1 VSIAMAYLGGQV
13 MVLVEL
19 LAGSSSKTEVSFI
32 GSRQDQL
39 VTGLIKPLCISHLS
53 PASFD

>member
-1 VSIAMAYLGGQV
+1 MSIAMAYLGGQV